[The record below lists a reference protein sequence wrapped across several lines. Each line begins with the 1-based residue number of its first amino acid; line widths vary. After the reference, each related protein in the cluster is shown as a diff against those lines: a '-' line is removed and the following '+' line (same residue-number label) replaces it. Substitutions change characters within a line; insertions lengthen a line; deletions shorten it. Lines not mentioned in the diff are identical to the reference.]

1 MIVTTDQTL
10 LRLNIGFIVH
20 QAIGYSRDFSVEVPE
35 LLLSAD
41 LSVKNLM
48 GHAKVSRTTEGLL
61 VQVEGE
67 AGLDAECV
75 YCLKVIKQP
84 LHLDFVEMY
93 TFPSHAD
100 EDTELILADDLHMD
114 LTPLIQEYLL
124 LDIPISPV
132 CMPDCKG
139 LCPICGGNLNLSDC
153 NHDEEAG
160 DPRFSVL
167 KALLDDEGHRPD
179 NFILCARNLA

>member
-1 MIVTTDQTL
+1 MTTDQTL
-10 LRLNIGFIVH
+10 LRLNIGFIAH
-20 QAIGYSRDFSVEVPE
+20 QAIGYSRDFSIEVPE
-35 LLLSAD
+35 LLLSTD
-41 LSVKNLM
+41 LSAKNLI

-67 AGLDAECV
+67 ASLDAECV
-75 YCLKVIKQP
+75 YCLKAFNQP

-100 EDTELILADDLHMD
+100 ENTELVLADDLHID
-114 LTPLIQEYLL
+114 LMPLIQEYLN

-139 LCPICGGNLNLSDC
+139 LCPTCGGDLNLSNC
-153 NHDEEAG
+153 NHEEEVG

-167 KALLDDEGHRPD
+167 KALLDEDE
-179 NFILCARNLA
+179 LSTQ